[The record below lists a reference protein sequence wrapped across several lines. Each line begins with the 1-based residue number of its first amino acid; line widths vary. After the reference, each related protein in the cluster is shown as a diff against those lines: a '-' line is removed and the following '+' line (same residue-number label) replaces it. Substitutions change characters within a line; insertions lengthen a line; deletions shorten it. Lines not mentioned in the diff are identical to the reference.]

1 MIQQY
6 IAWWKEIG
14 VKVELYGGRTM
25 EGNAFYEEIKKN
37 DTSVDMYIGAFMT
50 GFDPSPIGLWG
61 PDTTNMN
68 YTGFVSEKQ
77 NKLFKKL
84 VSEKAMDKDY
94 RIKAYKE
101 WQEYSNE
108 QLYAVPLF
116 ETNAVVAVNKR
127 VKAYNT
133 EIGSAN
139 SKEYNLEVVS
149 NKGVAD
155 K

>member
-1 MIQQY
+1 
-6 IAWWKEIG
+6 
-14 VKVELYGGRTM
+14 
-25 EGNAFYEEIKKN
+25 
-37 DTSVDMYIGAFMT
+37 
-50 GFDPSPIGLWG
+50 
-61 PDTTNMN
+61 MN

-77 NKLFKKL
+77 NKHFKKR
-84 VSEKAMDKDY
+84 VYEKAMDKDY

-116 ETNAVVAVNKR
+116 EINAVVAVNKR
-127 VKAYNT
+127 VKAYDT
-133 EIGSAN
+133 EIGAKAGMVN
-139 SKEYNLEVVS
+139 NIEVVS

>member
-1 MIQQY
+1 
-6 IAWWKEIG
+6 
-14 VKVELYGGRTM
+14 
-25 EGNAFYEEIKKN
+25 
-37 DTSVDMYIGAFMT
+37 
-50 GFDPSPIGLWG
+50 
-61 PDTTNMN
+61 MN

>member
-1 MIQQY
+1 
-6 IAWWKEIG
+6 
-14 VKVELYGGRTM
+14 M
-25 EGNAFYEEIKKN
+25 EKNAFYEEVQKS
-37 DTSVDMYIGAFMT
+37 DSSVDMFLGAFGT
-50 GFDPSPIGLWG
+50 GFDPSPLGLWG
-61 PDTTNMN
+61 PDTTNLN

-127 VKAYNT
+127 VKAYDT
-133 EIGSAN
+133 EIGAKDGQTN
-139 SKEYNLEVVS
+139 NIEVVS
-149 NKGVAD
+149 DKGVAD